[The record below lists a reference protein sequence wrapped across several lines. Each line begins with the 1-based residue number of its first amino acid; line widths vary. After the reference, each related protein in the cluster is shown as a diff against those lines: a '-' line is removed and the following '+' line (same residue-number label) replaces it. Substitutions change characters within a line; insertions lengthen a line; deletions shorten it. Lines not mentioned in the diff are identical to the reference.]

1 MQKTADVVI
10 IGGGIMGASTAYH
23 LARAGCRNIQV
34 LEKQELCG
42 MGATGQNAGGVRH
55 QFSTPVNIEL
65 SCHSIE
71 KLKRF
76 PEEMGQEID
85 LLCCGYLFL
94 IDNADDLEAFT
105 KAATLHESYGLS
117 TQMLDPT
124 EIAEIAPQVRLDGIL
139 AGSFNAQDGLVDPSS
154 VLQGYLRQAQ
164 HLGVRIET
172 DTTVTGLQVEGTRIV
187 ALQTSQGRI
196 ATECVVMAA
205 GPWSGE
211 LARCCGLTLPV
222 VPVRR
227 QMAVTTPIAEIDK
240 SFPFVIDFSQ
250 ALYFHYEGGGILTGM
265 SNPDQRP
272 GFDISI
278 DEEWKLVHLA
288 RAIERLP
295 VLENAR
301 LMAEWAGLYEVT
313 PDHQPIMGKLSHF
326 EGLFACTGFSGHGFM
341 HGPIAGQ
348 LLAEEILQG
357 QATTVNI
364 DPLRY
369 ERFQGLRTAAE
380 RTVI

>member
-1 MQKTADVVI
+1 MQKTADVAI

-23 LARAGCRNIQV
+23 LAKAGCRNIQV
-34 LEKQELCG
+34 LEKRELCG

-71 KLKRF
+71 KLKKF
-76 PEEMGQEID
+76 PEEMGREID

-94 IDNADDLEAFT
+94 IDNEDDLEAFT
-105 KAATLHESYGLS
+105 KAATLQESYGLN
-117 TQMLDPT
+117 TLLLDPA
-124 EIAEIAPQVRLDGIL
+124 EIAEIAPQIRLDGIL

-154 VLQGYLRQAQ
+154 VLQGYLHQAQ
-164 HLGVRIET
+164 HLGARIATET
-172 DTTVTGLQVEGTRIV
+172 AVTGLDVEGNRVV
-187 ALQTSQGRI
+187 ALQTSRGRI
-196 ATECVVMAA
+196 ATDCVVMAA
-205 GPWSGE
+205 GPWSGKV
-211 LARCCGLTLPV
+211 AHRCGFSLPV
-222 VPVRR
+222 EPVRR
-227 QMAVTTPIAEIDK
+227 QMAVTTPIAGIDK

-265 SNPDQRP
+265 SNPDQSP

-278 DEEWKLVHLA
+278 DEQWKLIHLE

-295 VLENAR
+295 LLENAR

-313 PDHQPIMGKLSHF
+313 PDHQPVMGELPHF

-357 QATTVNI
+357 KATTVNI

-369 ERFQGLRTAAE
+369 ERFQGLGTTAE